1 MMKRYYRHYYRNFS
15 NTFDI
20 FSVLSKAEEKELQN
34 HFFEED
40 GTESTVERIPLKTA
54 LHLCAAE
61 RKLRK
66 VNPEAAGYSPTEII
80 PFEEYLEEEKEVEC
94 YE

>member
-1 MMKRYYRHYYRNFS
+1 MKRYYRHYYRNFA
-15 NTFDI
+15 NTFDLI
-20 FSVLSKAEEKELQN
+20 SVGSKEEEKELQE
-34 HFFEED
+34 HFFKED
-40 GTESTVERIPLKTA
+40 KTESTIERIPLKTA

-66 VNPEAAGYSPTEII
+66 VNPEAAGYSPINII
-80 PFEEYLEEEKEVEC
+80 PFSKYLEEEKEVEC

>member
-15 NTFDI
+15 NTFELI
-20 FSVLSKAEEKELQN
+20 SVDSKEENGMLDYFWKR
-34 HFFEED
+34 D
-40 GTESTVERIPLKTA
+40 KTASTVERIPLKTA

-80 PFEEYLEEEKEVEC
+80 PFEEYMREEKMEEC